1 MLSAESCLQVIIVGD
16 LNIAA
21 SAKDVHPKFS
31 YEAIYTSE
39 ERGALQALMTD
50 LTDVWRL
57 RHPEEAS
64 TFTVWEER
72 TSARAFN
79 EVRCC

>member
-1 MLSAESCLQVIIVGD
+1 MGD

-31 YEAIYTSE
+31 YEAIYTPE
-39 ERGALQALMTD
+39 ERGALQALTAD

-79 EVRCC
+79 EVRFC